1 MTVDVDFGYL
11 TDGMFASFLLWREV
25 TLLSPF
31 PYCALGKEVTVPLT

>member
-11 TDGMFASFLLWREV
+11 TDGMFASFLLWKV
-25 TLLSPF
+25 TLFIPF